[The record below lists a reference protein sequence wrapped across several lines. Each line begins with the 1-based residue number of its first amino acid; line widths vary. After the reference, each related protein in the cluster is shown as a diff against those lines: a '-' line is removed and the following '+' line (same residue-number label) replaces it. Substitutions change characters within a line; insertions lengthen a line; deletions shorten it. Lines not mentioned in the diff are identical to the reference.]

1 MDRIKQSTK
10 SKSNQ
15 RGTKKESQVERSAR
29 TQPLREATPIQW
41 QGKLRAAELEG
52 LLSAYPDDE
61 SSVDEDLVLPDT
73 EGLSD
78 PYDEDDSSAPDGN
91 DDFDKHEGEA
101 FVAGCDSEQ
110 TGEVGDSAAMFT
122 LKVDDSGIC
131 RLQIPSW
138 FRYQESHPS
147 GQEFV
152 DEGHDLLAT
161 LEKIANWLTGHRS
174 AFLKT
179 ADPWDL
185 GADALEELKK
195 GMPSITE
202 GGFMKLAEIFDTQ
215 FNRHR
220 RHAALV
226 WSDAHMPLRFLFGD
240 EAKCAWV
247 ANAIVQRR
255 QNKKE
260 PITEETLDKWATIKL
275 PKKKADKN
283 PIKGT
288 RTDGSTP
295 SELIQKA
302 CLIAGVTWDDVVERY
317 RKNMLGAFQQL

>member
-29 TQPLREATPIQW
+29 TQSLREATPIQW
-41 QGKLRAAELEG
+41 QGKLRVAESEG
-52 LLSAYPDDE
+52 LVSAYPDDE
-61 SSVDEDLVLPDT
+61 SSVDEDLDLPDT

-138 FRYQESHPS
+138 FRYKKSHPS
-147 GQEFV
+147 GQETI

-161 LEKIANWLTGHRS
+161 LEKIADWLTRYRPE
-174 AFLKT
+174 FLKS
-179 ADPWDL
+179 AHPWDL
-185 GADALEELKK
+185 GVNALDELKK

-202 GGFMKLAEIFDTQ
+202 NGFMQLAEISDSQ

-220 RHAALV
+220 RHASLH

-255 QNKKE
+255 QNTKE
-260 PITEETLDKWATIKL
+260 PITEETLEKWASIGL
-275 PKKKADKN
+275 PKEKVAKN
-283 PIKGT
+283 RIKGI
-288 RTDGSTP
+288 RIDGATP

-302 CLIAGVTWDDVVERY
+302 CLSAGVTWDDVVTRY
-317 RKNMLGAFQQL
+317 RDNILGVFQQS